1 VRPHYLAMMGFNS
14 VSHEVPYD
22 ALGELAVL
30 TSDEDVETLLAS
42 HWRARVMG
50 AWLSAG
56 RTATSI
62 NRTLLRSLETSQG
75 LLTSPP
81 LAAVAVVNTGMAAV
95 PALEAY
101 LSVHVQHN
109 WGRPGVVVAAL
120 EYVGGSVDGLSA
132 GQDERATLAAM
143 VAVGERLGAFNA
155 NG

>member
-1 VRPHYLAMMGFNS
+1 MMGSNS

-30 TSDEDVETLLAS
+30 TSVEDVETLLAS

-56 RTATSI
+56 RTGASI
-62 NRTLLRSLETSQG
+62 NGALLRSLETSQG
-75 LLTSPP
+75 LLTSQP
-81 LAAVAVVNTGMAAV
+81 LAAVAVVNSGKAAV

-101 LSVHVQHN
+101 LGAHVQHN
-109 WGRPGVVVAAL
+109 WGSPGVIVAAL
-120 EYVGGSVDGLSA
+120 EYVGGFVDGLSA
-132 GQDERATLAAM
+132 GEDERATLAAM